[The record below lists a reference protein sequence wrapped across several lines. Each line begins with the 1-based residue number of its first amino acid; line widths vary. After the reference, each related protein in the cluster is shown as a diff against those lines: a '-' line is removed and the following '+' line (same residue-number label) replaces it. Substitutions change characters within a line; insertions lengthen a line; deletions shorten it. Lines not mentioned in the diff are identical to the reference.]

1 MNNIFSLKN
10 DLAVFRQQFSALA
23 NKTYFNYGGQGPMPQ
38 AAVEAIF
45 KSYEKIQDLGPFS
58 GKTNDW
64 IIAEQNQTKQAI
76 AKELGVTPAT
86 ITLTE
91 AVSVGCNI
99 PLWGINWQP
108 GEHLLITDCEHPG
121 IIASVQEL
129 QRRCKIEISTCKLL
143 PILNTGD
150 RLTAITEK
158 LQPNTR
164 LVVLSHI
171 LWNTG
176 ELLPLAEIIQAC
188 RNYSPKIQILVDA
201 AQSVGVLPLNL
212 TEIDIDFYAFTGH
225 KWWCGPE
232 GLGAVYINPKALE
245 TLQPTFI
252 GWRGINTDTSGNPI
266 GWKLDGRKFE
276 IATSAY
282 PLLAGLRT
290 AINHHK
296 QWGTVGDRYQQICH
310 LSKYLWQRLS
320 ELKQVKCLR
329 TSPPESGLVSWQL
342 NNQNHSQLVQF
353 LESKNIMV
361 RTINKPNCVRA
372 CVHYFTLESEI
383 DLLVDSI
390 KNFTENYI

>member
-99 PLWGINWQP
+99 PIWGINWQP

>member
-1 MNNIFSLKN
+1 MNNIFN
-10 DLAVFRQQFSALA
+10 DLAGFRQQFSALA
-23 NKTYFNYGGQGPMPQ
+23 NKAYFNYGGQGPMPQ
-38 AAVEAIF
+38 LALEAIF
-45 KSYEKIQDLGPFS
+45 KSYEKIQELGPFS
-58 GKTNDW
+58 AKTNSW
-64 IIAEQNQTKQAI
+64 IIEEQNQTKQAI
-76 AKELGVTPAT
+76 ASELGVTPAT

-129 QRRCKIEISTCKLL
+129 QRRWKIEISTCKLL
-143 PILNTGD
+143 PILNAGD
-150 RLTAITEK
+150 RLSAITEK

-232 GLGAVYINPKALE
+232 GLGGVYINPKALE

-266 GWKLDGRKFE
+266 GWKPDGRKFE

-290 AINHHK
+290 AINYHK
-296 QWGTVGDRYQQICH
+296 QWGTVGDRYQKICH

-320 ELKQVKCLR
+320 ELNQVKCLR
-329 TSPPESGLVSWQL
+329 TSPPESGLVSFQL
-342 NNQNHSQLVQF
+342 TQQNHNKLVQF
-353 LESKNIMV
+353 LETENIMV
-361 RTINKPNCVRA
+361 RTIYNPECVRA

-383 DLLVDSI
+383 DALVDNI
-390 KNFTENYI
+390 KKFTENYI